1 MNDYLSKKI
10 KFLSFFAMIGVVY
23 CHAYNYFDRFLQS
36 RTVLSEGANPGAM
49 LQFFISNGL
58 VRFAVPLFFIF
69 SGYLFFV
76 HFEFTWKGYLQKVL
90 KRVRTLVVPFLIW
103 TALAGTFLYMVYRF
117 VGLERYSI
125 VYEKVGTM
133 LENGVWIWLL
143 NSPAFQLWYLADLFK
158 LVIVSPIIYWL
169 VKKCK
174 LIPVVLFGIL
184 WVLEWSF
191 LINYEGLFFFTLG
204 AYLAVNKV
212 QLSGMV
218 SLQDTML
225 DKEKYKSVTK
235 VITILWVAGC
245 FCYALCS
252 GTMGKAAY
260 VSYLLLALY
269 KINVIT
275 GLASMW
281 RLYDINAGKW
291 QDKKW
296 VKAIVSC
303 TVIVF
308 VVHEPLQHLLTDVLL
323 EKMTFNG
330 AHTLIYFVLPIV
342 MILSCAGLGILLKK
356 VCPKVYGVLTG
367 GRG

>member
-23 CHAYNYFDRFLQS
+23 CHTYNYFDRFLQS

-69 SGYLFFV
+69 SGHLFFV

-103 TALAGTFLYMVYRF
+103 TALAGTFLYIVYRF
-117 VGLERYSI
+117 
-125 VYEKVGTM
+125 
-133 LENGVWIWLL
+133 
-143 NSPAFQLWYLADLFK
+143 
-158 LVIVSPIIYWL
+158 
-169 VKKCK
+169 
-174 LIPVVLFGIL
+174 
-184 WVLEWSF
+184 
-191 LINYEGLFFFTLG
+191 
-204 AYLAVNKV
+204 
-212 QLSGMV
+212 
-218 SLQDTML
+218 
-225 DKEKYKSVTK
+225 KEKYKSVTK

-330 AHTLIYFVLPIV
+330 AHALIYFVLPIV

-356 VCPKVYGVLTG
+356 SARKYM
-367 GRG
+367 

>member
-49 LQFFISNGL
+49 LQFFIINGL

-103 TALAGTFLYMVYRF
+103 TALAGTFLYIVYRF

-133 LENGVWIWLL
+133 L
-143 NSPAFQLWYLADLFK
+143 
-158 LVIVSPIIYWL
+158 
-169 VKKCK
+169 
-174 LIPVVLFGIL
+174 
-184 WVLEWSF
+184 
-191 LINYEGLFFFTLG
+191 
-204 AYLAVNKV
+204 
-212 QLSGMV
+212 
-218 SLQDTML
+218 
-225 DKEKYKSVTK
+225 DKEKYKNVTK

-367 GRG
+367 GRGWL

>member
-36 RTVLSEGANPGAM
+36 RTVLSEGANPGTM

-69 SGYLFFV
+69 SGYLFFIQ
-76 HFEFTWKGYLQKVL
+76 FEFTWKGYLQKVL

-103 TALAGTFLYMVYRF
+103 TALAGTFLYIVYRF

-125 VYEKVGTM
+125 VYEKVGVM
-133 LENGVWIWLL
+133 LENGVWSWLL

-184 WVLEWSF
+184 WILEWSF

-204 AYLAVNKV
+204 AYLAINKV

-218 SLQDTML
+218 SLQDMMV

-235 VITILWVAGC
+235 IITILWVAGC

-252 GTMGKAAY
+252 GTMGEAVY

-275 GLASMW
+275 GLASVW

-296 VKAIVSC
+296 VKTIVSC

-330 AHTLIYFVLPIV
+330 VHTLIYFALPIV
-342 MILSCAGLGILLKK
+342 IILSCAGLGIVLKK
-356 VCPKVYGVLTG
+356 VCPRVYGVLTG